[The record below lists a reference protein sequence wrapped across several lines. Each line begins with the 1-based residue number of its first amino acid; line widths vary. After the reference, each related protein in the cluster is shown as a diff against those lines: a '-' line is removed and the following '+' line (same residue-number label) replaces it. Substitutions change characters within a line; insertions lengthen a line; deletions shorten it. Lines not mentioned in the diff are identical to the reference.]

1 VRPSAFAVF
10 MLTIRSNLVGCSTGM
25 SAGFAPCSILSTK
38 SAARRISAVGARQ
51 QKKPPLSRR
60 PGVTLVATIAGPEVR
75 KRCATSPAS
84 VGTQRRVLRSRKARE
99 YADLAEGTDAIY
111 DLVRD
116 HGTCGEDNVV
126 DLKQLDPPTMAAQL
140 RKPEG
145 EVGLALAD
153 SMSER
158 NWPIYEAAFNPSR
171 CEAR

>member
-1 VRPSAFAVF
+1 
-10 MLTIRSNLVGCSTGM
+10 M
-25 SAGFAPCSILSTK
+25 
-38 SAARRISAVGARQ
+38 
-51 QKKPPLSRR
+51 
-60 PGVTLVATIAGPEVR
+60 
-75 KRCATSPAS
+75 
-84 VGTQRRVLRSRKARE
+84 GTQRRVLRSRKARE